1 MMTQMA
7 HISLKAAV
15 FVNKDTD
22 DDKNDLLSKIVSNDQ
37 S

>member
-1 MMTQMA
+1 MV
-7 HISLKAAV
+7 HIALKAAV
-15 FVNKDTD
+15 FVNKDND

>member
-1 MMTQMA
+1 MMTQMV
-7 HISLKAAV
+7 HIALKAAV

-37 S
+37 N

>member
-1 MMTQMA
+1 MA
-7 HISLKAAV
+7 HIALKAAV

-22 DDKNDLLSKIVSNDQ
+22 DDKNDLLSKIVLNDQ

>member
-1 MMTQMA
+1 MV
-7 HISLKAAV
+7 HIALKAAV

-37 S
+37 C

>member
-1 MMTQMA
+1 MMTQMV
-7 HISLKAAV
+7 HIALKAAV

-22 DDKNDLLSKIVSNDQ
+22 DDKNDLLSKVVSNDQ

>member
-1 MMTQMA
+1 MA
-7 HISLKAAV
+7 HIALKAAV

>member
-7 HISLKAAV
+7 HIALKAAV

-22 DDKNDLLSKIVSNDQ
+22 DDKNDLLSKRVSNDQ

>member
-1 MMTQMA
+1 MA
-7 HISLKAAV
+7 HIALKAAV

-22 DDKNDLLSKIVSNDQ
+22 DDKNDLLSKIVSNDK

>member
-1 MMTQMA
+1 MV
-7 HISLKAAV
+7 HIALKAAV

>member
-1 MMTQMA
+1 MA
-7 HISLKAAV
+7 HIALKAAV

-37 S
+37 N

>member
-1 MMTQMA
+1 MTQMA
-7 HISLKAAV
+7 HIALKAAV

-22 DDKNDLLSKIVSNDQ
+22 DDKNDLLSKRVSNDQ

>member
-1 MMTQMA
+1 MA
-7 HISLKAAV
+7 HIALKAAV

-22 DDKNDLLSKIVSNDQ
+22 DDKNDLLSKRVSNDQ

>member
-1 MMTQMA
+1 MA
-7 HISLKAAV
+7 HIALKAAV
-15 FVNKDTD
+15 FVNKGTD